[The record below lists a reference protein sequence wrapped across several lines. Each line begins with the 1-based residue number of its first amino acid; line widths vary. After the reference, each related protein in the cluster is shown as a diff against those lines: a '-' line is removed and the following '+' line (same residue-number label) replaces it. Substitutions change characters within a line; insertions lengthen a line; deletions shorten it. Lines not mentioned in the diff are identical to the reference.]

1 MQLPPPLPTF
11 GSISTMPM
19 PPQQQ
24 DENSF
29 HQSALISALHV
40 LSIAPNGAWVAN
52 SGALAHM
59 TANHGNL
66 LHSTPADHLPSVI
79 VGNGS
84 SIPIT
89 HRGTSSLFSPSRTFH
104 LNDVLVT
111 PNIVKDLL
119 SVRRF
124 TTDNSLSMEF
134 DPFGVS
140 VKDLATKEV
149 LLRCSS
155 SDDLYPIFAPA
166 SPHQALPAL
175 SITMDLWHCR
185 LGHPGVSL
193 VFNKSFPCNNVDHL
207 CHAC

>member
-1 MQLPPPLPTF
+1 MQAMQPPPPLPTI
-11 GSISTMPM
+11 GSTSTMPT

-24 DENSF
+24 HENSF
-29 HQSALISALHV
+29 HQSALISALHG
-40 LSIAPNGAWVAN
+40 LSIAPNGAWVAD
-52 SGALAHM
+52 SGASAHM

-66 LHSTPADHLPSVI
+66 LHSRPADHLASVI

-84 SIPIT
+84 SLQIT

-134 DPFGVS
+134 DPFGV
-140 VKDLATKEV
+140 
-149 LLRCSS
+149 
-155 SDDLYPIFAPA
+155 
-166 SPHQALPAL
+166 
-175 SITMDLWHCR
+175 
-185 LGHPGVSL
+185 
-193 VFNKSFPCNNVDHL
+193 
-207 CHAC
+207 